1 MRIKVVFLGATR
13 DYSTYESIMIDI
25 VPAST
30 VADVLLKI
38 IEKQPKINNISKFL
52 FISVN
57 NTLVPRNFCL
67 SDNDEVQLFFR
78 SGGG

>member
-13 DYSTYESIMIDI
+13 AYSSDDTFTIEMDPS
-25 VPAST
+25 ST
-30 VADVLLKI
+30 VAEALLKI
-38 IEKQPKINNISKFL
+38 IEKQPKIEKISKFL

-57 NTLVPRNFCL
+57 DTLVPRSFSL
-67 SDNDEVQLFFR
+67 SDNDEVSLFFR

>member
-13 DYSTYESIMIDI
+13 AYSSDDTITIELD
-25 VPAST
+25 PPST
-30 VADVLLKI
+30 VADALSKI
-38 IEKQPKINNISKFL
+38 IEKQPKINNIAKYL

-67 SDNDEVQLFFR
+67 SDNDEVSLFFR